1 MRTKLDS
8 GIILNYNKDPDID
21 STSIVIA
28 CKVGS
33 IDEGPQ
39 YRGAAHLIEHMLFKG
54 TLRHPTSE
62 SISKIF
68 DDIGAYFNAYTDT
81 HITAYVTKCHSSDFN
96 KCISVLIDMLC
107 CSTFVST
114 ELEKERN
121 VVIEEILEDNDN
133 LENKC
138 LDILNSMLFNGS
150 DYGRR
155 VSGSLDDIK
164 KLKRDDLFNFYKSY
178 YVPNNMLISI
188 NTNLSYRNILNTLN
202 GIKYLIKNSHNKV
215 NTLYKPILTVTTPK
229 QKLITT
235 HIKNIQQTHLGM
247 GFYMPFG
254 FTNDIKS
261 SYIIWLLSRY
271 LGGTMSSVIYIALR
285 EQAGIGYTVWAD
297 VNCKPNHS
305 SLIIYTSFEHT
316 KLKKT
321 IEIIKDRLNILFKQG
336 ITTKDLNKL
345 EISHKKNIM
354 MRMENPMFL
363 TDYYANHLLY
373 GIDDKP
379 FKTPKINNDE
389 MNDIIRKYMNP
400 DNVLISIITK

>member
-285 EQAGIGYTVWAD
+285 EQAGI
-297 VNCKPNHS
+297 
-305 SLIIYTSFEHT
+305 
-316 KLKKT
+316 
-321 IEIIKDRLNILFKQG
+321 
-336 ITTKDLNKL
+336 
-345 EISHKKNIM
+345 
-354 MRMENPMFL
+354 
-363 TDYYANHLLY
+363 
-373 GIDDKP
+373 
-379 FKTPKINNDE
+379 
-389 MNDIIRKYMNP
+389 
-400 DNVLISIITK
+400 